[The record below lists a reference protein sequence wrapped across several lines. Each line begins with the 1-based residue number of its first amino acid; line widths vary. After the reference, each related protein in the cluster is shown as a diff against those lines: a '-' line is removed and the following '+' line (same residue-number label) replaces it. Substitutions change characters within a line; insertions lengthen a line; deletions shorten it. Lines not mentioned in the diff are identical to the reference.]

1 MSKKYIITLLCSVAS
16 GGRTMKAASA
26 VMGGQCAFVNKDIAK
41 TVPLRPRRKS
51 RVDNRDLDDTVM
63 R

>member
-1 MSKKYIITLLCSVAS
+1 
-16 GGRTMKAASA
+16 MKAASA